1 MSNKNTKSAVPKSM
15 QVQLARLFGADS
27 KEARRMQRSAKD
39 WKATLRNV
47 LHELDRYIQANVDT
61 DELHATMIASGLFA
75 ADESLK
81 EDDFWP
87 GYAEG
92 LTRVVLVLLGD
103 YPDHR
108 RRKGGESRRSL
119 FSWTTS
125 KCSLRPE
132 HRAALPDLAR
142 SRGVRITWPED
153 VAARGTC
160 RVPYAFR
167 FEVDARSICSM
178 VQEAVSG
185 RIHGCVLVAVL
196 ANSSGQGRRVA
207 QQLVDAMAPRDG
219 LEPPTR

>member
-108 RRKGGESRRSL
+108 RRKGGGDH
-119 FSWTTS
+119 
-125 KCSLRPE
+125 CSLGL
-132 HRAALPDLAR
+132 HRSVRYAQSTEQRFRTLLAAGVFGLPGLKTSPR
-142 SRGVRITWPED
+142 E
-153 VAARGTC
+153 
-160 RVPYAFR
+160 
-167 FEVDARSICSM
+167 
-178 VQEAVSG
+178 
-185 RIHGCVLVAVL
+185 VL
-196 ANSSGQGRRVA
+196 AEFRTHFGSKSTHA
-207 QQLVDAMAPRDG
+207 QFVRWYKKQFPDEYTAVFS
-219 LEPPTR
+219 